1 MPFINGPGSLCLPLF
16 SSYCYKCHVTLNV
29 EERGRRRSLPSTPTG
44 NQERSLIAPSR
55 VLQRSQSCSYSTT
68 APGKLPKMDSIEEA
82 EVSSSLITPGK
93 PPKVNSI
100 EEAEVSSSLITPGK
114 PPKVNSIEEAVKLL
128 SLTRSENS
136 AFQLLLLGF
145 TISPC
150 IL

>member
-1 MPFINGPGSLCLPLF
+1 
-16 SSYCYKCHVTLNV
+16 
-29 EERGRRRSLPSTPTG
+29 
-44 NQERSLIAPSR
+44 
-55 VLQRSQSCSYSTT
+55 
-68 APGKLPKMDSIEEA
+68 MDSIEEA

-114 PPKVNSIEEAVKLL
+114 PPKVNSIEEAEVSSSLITPGKPPKMDSIEETVKLL
-128 SLTRSENS
+128 SPTRSENS